1 MAIKISGST
10 IIDDSRGIVNAGI
23 STFANDVKYTSATT
37 GLGVFYDRSADT
49 LKLLEDGS
57 DNTKLTL
64 GDNSSYSSYMQIYH
78 DGGNSGVGY
87 INYAGSNKMVLSGN
101 NIALMNTARS
111 ENMLTAVQD
120 GAVSLYHNNSIKFQ
134 TTSTGAKVT
143 GDLTLE
149 EADAGTATALPE
161 FKLFKNSSSVTAA
174 DYLGQIKFAGN
185 SSSGTERNYAKITA
199 KVLDSTNGSEDG
211 ALEFAHIKAGSQT
224 ITGRWRSDSLQLLN
238 GTALTVA
245 GTTTVTGN
253 ILPSQDSNTDI
264 GSNGVRFANI
274 YADTLYGDASNL
286 TGITASNITVADE
299 SSDTQNFLVFTNSAT
314 GNQAPKTGSNLTFN
328 ASSGI
333 LYATQFSGD
342 GSSLT
347 NVNATTF
354 TVTSNNS
361 ANETVYLL
369 FADGNSGSQG
379 AETDTNLTYNPS
391 NDTLTAVTFSGAH
404 SGNGAALTNVD
415 AATLDGIDSTSFLR
429 SDAADVKTSGN
440 LRFNDSV
447 AATFGT
453 SDDLDIQHNGVHSYI
468 SNYTGSLILDQHVND
483 GSISLRS
490 DNGSGGITEYI
501 ECVGSS
507 GEVRLRHY
515 GSQKF
520 VTASTGIDVTGTI
533 TADGLDM
540 EDNQKILLGTGD
552 DLEIYHDG
560 SNNVIKTASNQN
572 LQLYSTGAG
581 AVQIQ
586 SDSPKLIFDD
596 VTGGAQIDISM
607 TLDAGVF
614 TMADDTNSDTFFKY
628 TQNGAVEIYHNNSK
642 KLETT
647 SGGITVTGNVDAT
660 SYTGDGS
667 QLTGIVAG
675 ITPTENTVDQAQPIS
690 FFVGTAQ
697 TSLAG
702 ISTQNFVFNP
712 SSTRLGIGTDSPS
725 DTLEVKSE
733 KGQGPTFVNSVTS
746 NGGTSLTLNG
756 IQSGDLVLFMGV
768 SDNWSVPT
776 PQTDSSNW
784 TDITG
789 ISNNNTSSPYRA
801 VFYKFA
807 TGSSITATFTSS
819 NVGYAM
825 LAYRFVDS
833 STPFDVNAT
842 STSSSGS
849 MPNCPAIT
857 PVSDKSL
864 IIAAGFLDDDEVA
877 STTSAPTG
885 YTLAVASN
893 NSLNSSTLMVAHKL
907 LPLAA
912 TENPGAFTDSSGNT
926 DSFIADTIALRF
938 NPGAITNDFRFGSSG
953 IEVTTDDFVIDSSR
967 SVGIKTDSPD
977 ADLHVDGTLLVSPP
991 TNLDDSI
998 PHFQINNTGI
1008 ITSLFSVSNN
1018 QVLIDIDTTV
1028 SGILTANN
1036 FDFNNSTDGLI
1047 NAGIITASEYNG
1059 DGSKLTKIPLE
1070 FYAGISS
1077 SNHFEPT
1084 SFETTVFTFPSTA
1097 GKQYVIES
1105 INVANTETSV
1115 GVGTTVNIIASIED
1129 ASAAEQTYI
1138 AYNVPIANGGTI
1150 ELLKNPIVAGPSD
1163 VMKMWVT
1170 DQSYIGITT
1179 AAEVYMNFTEF
1190 TSSEYISK
1198 FAGPTTINT
1207 IAPTT
1212 LYTSTGNP
1220 TMLQRIGFVNR
1231 TDSGDYPVS
1240 IRVTSGLST
1249 TYLVKD
1255 LIIPRYSTVDILDRY
1270 KRIETDA
1277 KLEVEVGSTSTIDVI
1292 VSGRKIL

>member
-57 DNTKLTL
+57 DNTKLTI
-64 GDNSSYSSYMQIYH
+64 GDNSSYSSYIQIYH
-78 DGGNSGVGY
+78 DGGNSGIGY

-101 NIALMNTARS
+101 NITLMNTGRS
-111 ENMLTAVQD
+111 ENLLSAVENNGVFLYYD
-120 GAVSLYHNNSIKFQ
+120 NSLKFQ

-149 EADAGTATALPE
+149 EADGGTATALPE

-185 SSSGTERNYAKITA
+185 SSTGTERNYAKITA

-245 GTTTVTGN
+245 GTTTVTGD

-286 TGITASNITVADE
+286 TGITATNITVADE
-299 SSDTQNFLVFTNSAT
+299 SSDTENFLVFTNSAT
-314 GNQAPKTGSNLTFN
+314 GNQAPKTGTNLTFN

-333 LYATQFSGD
+333 LYATQFSGN
-342 GSSLT
+342 GSSVT
-347 NVNATTF
+347 NLSASNISSGTINDAYLPATISSDITGTASF
-354 TVTSNNS
+354 IDVTANNSNN
-361 ANETVYLL
+361 ETTYLL
-369 FADGNSGSQG
+369 FADGTSGSQG
-379 AETDTNLTYNPS
+379 AETDSLLYYNPS
-391 NDTLTAVTFSGAH
+391 TNLLTAGSFSGD
-404 SGNGAALTNVD
+404 GASLTGVD
-415 AATLDGIDSTSFLR
+415 AATLDTLDSTQFLR
-429 SDAADVKTSGN
+429 SDATDVKSSGN
-440 LRFNDSV
+440 LTFNDNV
-447 AATFGT
+447 QARFG
-453 SDDLDIQHNGVHSYI
+453 SSGDLLIYHDGSNSYI
-468 SNYTGSLILDQHVND
+468 SNTITGGSLFLQAYTDDADVVI
-483 GSISLRS
+483 RS
-490 DNGSGGITEYI
+490 DNGSGGFGQADYFRAD
-501 ECVGSS
+501 GST
-507 GEVRLRHY
+507 GESILYHY
-515 GSQKF
+515 G
-520 VTASTGIDVTGTI
+520 
-533 TADGLDM
+533 
-540 EDNQKILLGTGD
+540 NQKLAT
-552 DLEIYHDG
+552 
-560 SNNVIKTASNQN
+560 K
-572 LQLYSTGAG
+572 
-581 AVQIQ
+581 
-586 SDSPKLIFDD
+586 
-596 VTGGAQIDISM
+596 TGG
-607 TLDAGVF
+607 V
-614 TMADDTNSDTFFKY
+614 
-628 TQNGAVEIYHNNSK
+628 
-642 KLETT
+642 
-647 SGGITVTGNVDAT
+647 TVTGILSAT
-660 SYTGDGS
+660 SFVGDGS

-712 SSTRLGIGTDSPS
+712 STTRLGIGTDSPS
-725 DTLEVKSE
+725 STLEVKSL
-733 KGQGPTFVNSVTS
+733 KGQGPIFVNSVTQ

-756 IQSGDLVLFMGV
+756 IQSGDLVFFMGIAD
-768 SDNWSVPT
+768 SYTVPT

-784 TDITG
+784 TTVPGIT
-789 ISNNNTSSPYRA
+789 NNNTSGPYRA
-801 VFYKFA
+801 IFYKFA
-807 TGSSITATFTSS
+807 TGSSITATFS
-819 NVGYAM
+819 NTQVGYAM
-825 LAYRFVDS
+825 FAYRNVDS
-833 STPFDVNAT
+833 GTPFDVNAT
-842 STSSSGS
+842 TTSSSGS

-857 PVSDKSL
+857 PVTDKSM
-864 IIAAGFLDDDEVA
+864 IIAAGYLDDDQVA
-877 STTSAPTG
+877 SNVSAPTG

-893 NSLNSSTLMVAHKL
+893 NSLSSSTLMVAHKVL
-907 LPLAA
+907 LVAA
-912 TENPGAFTDSSGNT
+912 TENPGVFTDSGGNT
-926 DSFIADTIALRF
+926 DSFVGDTIALRF
-938 NPGAITNDFRFGSSG
+938 SPSAITNDFKFGSSG
-953 IEVTTDDFVIDSSR
+953 IEVATDDFVIDSSR

-1036 FDFNNSTDGLI
+1036 FNFNNSTDGLI

-1059 DGSKLTKIPLE
+1059 DGSKLTKIPVE

-1129 ASAAEQTYI
+1129 ASASEQTYI
-1138 AYNVPIANGGTI
+1138 AYNVPIPNGGTI
-1150 ELLKNPIVAGPSD
+1150 ELIRNPIVAGPSD

-1277 KLEVEVGSTSTIDVI
+1277 KLEVEVGSTGTIDVI

>member
-23 STFANDVKYTSATT
+23 STFNNDVTFLGASYNATWDKSDNSLIFDDDAKAKFGT
-37 GLGVFYDRSADT
+37 GGDLEIFHNGSDGRLVSADT
-49 LKLLEDGS
+49 IRVRTPFF
-57 DNTKLTL
+57 NIQ
-64 GDNSSYSSYMQIYH
+64 NNA
-78 DGGNSGVGY
+78 GNE
-87 INYAGSNKMVLSGN
+87 
-101 NIALMNTARS
+101 NIALFYDDA
-111 ENMLTAVQD
+111 D
-120 GAVSLYHNNSIKFQ
+120 GVHLYNDNALRFQ
-134 TTSTGAKVT
+134 TTSTGAKIT

-149 EADAGTATALPE
+149 EADNGTATALPE
-161 FKLFKNSSSVTAA
+161 FKLFKNSSSVNAA

-286 TGITASNITVADE
+286 TGVTASNITVADE

-328 ASSGI
+328 ASSGL
-333 LYATQFSGD
+333 LYATQFVGD

-354 TVTSNNS
+354 TVTPNNS

-404 SGNGAALTNVD
+404 SGNGAALTNLNASNISSGTIND
-415 AATLDGIDSTSFLR
+415 AYLPGTISSDITGTASFINVTANNTANEQVYLLFADGTSGTQGAETDSLLNYNPSTDVLSAQAFSGSGASLTFLNANNIASGTLAIARGGTNGSATPTAGAIAYGSGSAYLFNSQGTSGQVLLSGGSGAPTWGNTSGLTVGNATNITLADESSDTTCFPIFATSATGNQPPKTDSSALTYNASSGQLSATSF
-429 SDAADVKTSGN
+429 V
-440 LRFNDSV
+440 
-447 AATFGT
+447 
-453 SDDLDIQHNGVHSYI
+453 
-468 SNYTGSLILDQHVND
+468 
-483 GSISLRS
+483 
-490 DNGSGGITEYI
+490 
-501 ECVGSS
+501 
-507 GEVRLRHY
+507 
-515 GSQKF
+515 
-520 VTASTGIDVTGTI
+520 
-533 TADGLDM
+533 
-540 EDNQKILLGTGD
+540 
-552 DLEIYHDG
+552 
-560 SNNVIKTASNQN
+560 
-572 LQLYSTGAG
+572 
-581 AVQIQ
+581 
-586 SDSPKLIFDD
+586 
-596 VTGGAQIDISM
+596 
-607 TLDAGVF
+607 
-614 TMADDTNSDTFFKY
+614 
-628 TQNGAVEIYHNNSK
+628 
-642 KLETT
+642 
-647 SGGITVTGNVDAT
+647 
-660 SYTGDGS
+660 GDGS

-675 ITPTENTVDQAQPIS
+675 ITPTENTVDQAQPIP

-712 SSTRLGIGTDSPS
+712 STTRLGIGTDSPS
-725 DTLEVKSE
+725 KTLEVKAL
-733 KGQGPTFVNSVTS
+733 KGQGPTFVNSVTQ
-746 NGGTSLTLNG
+746 NGGTELTLTG
-756 IQSGDLVLFMGV
+756 IQSGDLVLFMGIAD
-768 SDNWSVPT
+768 SYTVPT

-784 TDITG
+784 TAVPGIT
-789 ISNNNTSSPYRA
+789 NNNTSAPYRA
-801 VFYKFA
+801 IFYKFA
-807 TGSSITATFTSS
+807 TGSSITATFTST

-833 STPFDVNAT
+833 STPFDVNVT
-842 STSSSGS
+842 SNSSSG
-849 MPNCPAIT
+849 MPDCPSIT

-864 IIAAGFLDDDEVA
+864 IIAAGFLDDDAVG
-877 STTSAPTG
+877 SSVSAPTG
-885 YTLAVASN
+885 YTLAVASSN
-893 NSLNSSTLMVAHKL
+893 TLNPSTLMVAHKL
-907 LPLAA
+907 LPEAA
-912 TENPGAFTDSSGNT
+912 AEDPGVFTDSSGSGSDSCQNNT
-926 DSFIADTIALRF
+926 LALRF
-938 NPGAITNDFRFGSSG
+938 NAGVITNDFKFGGDG
-953 IEVTTDDFVIDSSR
+953 IEVSTDDFVIDSSR
-967 SVGIKTDSPD
+967 NVGIKTNSPD

-1036 FDFNNSTDGLI
+1036 FDFNNSTDGFI

-1070 FYAGISS
+1070 FYAGITS
-1077 SNHFEPT
+1077 SNHFAPT
-1084 SFETTVFTFPSTA
+1084 SYESTVFTFPSTA

-1138 AYNVPIANGGTI
+1138 AYNVPITNGGTI
-1150 ELLKNPIVAGPSD
+1150 ELIRNPIVAGPSD

-1207 IAPTT
+1207 TAPTT

-1277 KLEVEVGSTSTIDVI
+1277 KLEVEVGSTGTIDVI

>member
-57 DNTKLTL
+57 DSTKLTI
-64 GDNSSYSSYMQIYH
+64 GDNSTYSSYMQIYH
-78 DGGNSGVGY
+78 DGGNSGIGY
-87 INYAGSNKMVLSGN
+87 INYAGSNKMMLSGN
-101 NIALMNTARS
+101 RIEFFNTTRS
-111 ENMLTAVQD
+111 EVMLQAVENN
-120 GAVSLYHNNSIKFQ
+120 GVFLYYNNAQKFQ

-149 EADAGTATALPE
+149 EADGGTATALPE
-161 FKLFKNSSSVTAA
+161 FKLFKNSSSVNAA

-245 GTTTVTGN
+245 GTTTVTGD

-286 TGITASNITVADE
+286 TGI
-299 SSDTQNFLVFTNSAT
+299 
-314 GNQAPKTGSNLTFN
+314 
-328 ASSGI
+328 
-333 LYATQFSGD
+333 
-342 GSSLT
+342 
-347 NVNATTF
+347 NATTF
-354 TVTSNNS
+354 TVTPNNS

-379 AETDTNLTYNPS
+379 AETDTNLTYNPA
-391 NDTLTAVTFSGAH
+391 NDTLTAVTFSGSH
-404 SGNGAALTNVD
+404 HGNGAGLTNVD

-429 SDAADVKTSGN
+429 SDAADIKTSGN
-440 LRFNDSV
+440 LTFNDSIS
-447 AATFGT
+447 ANFGT
-453 SDDLDIQHNGVHSYI
+453 SSDLQVYHNGNASYI
-468 SNYTGSLILDQHVND
+468 SNYTGTLFIDQEVND
-483 GSISLRS
+483 GTLALRS
-490 DNGSGGITEYI
+490 DNGSGSYTEYI

-507 GEVRLRHY
+507 GEVKLYHY
-515 GSQKF
+515 GSLKLA
-520 VTASTGIDVTGTI
+520 TKSTGIDVTGTI

-596 VTGGAQIDISM
+596 VTGGSQIDISM
-607 TLDAGVF
+607 RLDAGAF

-647 SGGITVTGNVDAT
+647 ATGINVTGTVNAT

-675 ITPTENTVDQAQPIS
+675 ITPTENTVNQAQPIP

-725 DTLEVKSE
+725 QTLEVTSLR
-733 KGQGPTFVNSVTS
+733 GQGPTFVGVSTQQA
-746 NGGTSLTLNG
+746 GTSLTLNG

-768 SDNWSVPT
+768 ADTILVPT

-784 TDITG
+784 TAVPGIT
-789 ISNNNTSSPYRA
+789 NNNNYSPCRAIFYR
-801 VFYKFA
+801 FA
-807 TGSSITATFTSS
+807 TGPSITATFQNN
-819 NVGYAM
+819 NVAYAM
-825 LAYRFVDS
+825 LAYRNVDS
-833 STPFDVNAT
+833 STPFDVNGT
-842 STSSSGS
+842 SNSISGS
-849 MPNCPAIT
+849 MPDCPSIT
-857 PVSDKSL
+857 PVSNNSL
-864 IIAAGFLDDDEVA
+864 IIAAGFLDDDTVA
-877 STTSAPTG
+877 ATVGAPTG
-885 YTLAVASN
+885 YTLDVATQNEISE
-893 NSLNSSTLMVAHKL
+893 STLMVAHKL
-907 LPLAA
+907 LPVAA
-912 TENPGAFTDSSGNT
+912 AEDPGLFTDSSGT
-926 DSFIADTIALRF
+926 GSDSSQNVTLALRF
-938 NPGAITNDFRFGSSG
+938 NTDPTSNTNDFKFGESG
-953 IEVTTDDFVIDSSR
+953 IEIATEDFVIDSSNN
-967 SVGIKTDSPD
+967 VGIKTNSPE

-998 PHFQINNTGI
+998 PHFQINNSGI
-1008 ITSLFSVSNN
+1008 ATNVFSVSNN
-1018 QVLIDIDTTV
+1018 QVLIDVNTSV
-1028 SGILTANN
+1028 SGIVTATG
-1036 FDFNNSTDGLI
+1036 FSGSLLGDSTLVNLNVSGVSTFQGDV
-1047 NAGIITASEYNG
+1047 NASNITATNFIG
-1059 DGSKLTKIPLE
+1059 GGSGLTKIPLE
-1070 FYAGISS
+1070 FYTGITS
-1077 SNHFEPT
+1077 SNYFTPT
-1084 SFETTVFTFPSTA
+1084 SYESTVFTFPSTA

-1129 ASAAEQTYI
+1129 ASATEQTYI

-1150 ELLKNPIVAGPSD
+1150 ELLKNPIIAGPSD

-1207 IAPTT
+1207 VAPTT

-1231 TDSGDYPVS
+1231 TDTGDYPVS

-1277 KLEVEVGSTSTIDVI
+1277 KLEVEVGSTGTIDVI

>member
-64 GDNSSYSSYMQIYH
+64 GDNSTYSSYMQIYH
-78 DGGNSGVGY
+78 DGGNSGIGY

-111 ENMLTAVQD
+111 ENMLTAVENN
-120 GAVSLYHNNSIKFQ
+120 GVFLYYDNSIKFQ

-149 EADAGTATALPE
+149 EADSGTATALPE

-185 SSSGTERNYAKITA
+185 SSNGTERNYAKITA

-286 TGITASNITVADE
+286 TGNITATNITVADE
-299 SSDTQNFLVFTNSAT
+299 SSDTENFLVFTNSAT

-333 LYATQFSGD
+333 LYATQFSGN

-347 NVNATTF
+347 NVDAT
-354 TVTSNNS
+354 
-361 ANETVYLL
+361 
-369 FADGNSGSQG
+369 
-379 AETDTNLTYNPS
+379 
-391 NDTLTAVTFSGAH
+391 
-404 SGNGAALTNVD
+404 
-415 AATLDGIDSTSFLR
+415 TLDGIDSTSFLR
-429 SDAADVKTSGN
+429 SDAADIKTSGA
-440 LRFNDSV
+440 LTFNDSIS
-447 AATFGT
+447 ANFGT
-453 SDDLDIQHNGVHSYI
+453 SNDLQIYHNGNASYI
-468 SNYTGSLILDQHVND
+468 SNYTGTLFIDQEVND
-483 GSISLRS
+483 GTLALRS
-490 DNGSGGITEYI
+490 DNGSGGYTEYI

-507 GEVRLRHY
+507 GEVKLY
-515 GSQKF
+515 NYSSLKLA
-520 VTASTGIDVTGTI
+520 TKAYGIDVTGRTETDTLNVSGI
-533 TADGLDM
+533 STFQGNIFVPSDTYLR
-540 EDNQKILLGTGD
+540 LGD
-552 DLEIYHDG
+552 
-560 SNNVIKTASNQN
+560 SNTLTLSQTSSVNT
-572 LQLYSTGAG
+572 
-581 AVQIQ
+581 IQ
-586 SDSPKLIFDD
+586 SSSIHGIKFL
-596 VTGGAQIDISM
+596 AQKFRFKNPTD
-607 TLDAGVF
+607 
-614 TMADDTNSDTFFKY
+614 NETFAEF
-628 TQNGAVEIYHNNSK
+628 TQNGAVDLYYDNSK
-642 KLETT
+642 KFETT
-647 SGGITVTGNVDAT
+647 SGGATVTGTLTAT
-660 SYTGDGS
+660 AFSGDGS
-667 QLTGIVAG
+667 ALTGITAG
-675 ITPTENTVDQAQPIS
+675 ITPTENIVDQAQPIS

-712 SSTRLGIGTDSPS
+712 STTRLGIGTDSPS
-725 DTLEVKSE
+725 DTFEVKSSRSE
-733 KGQGPTFVNSVTS
+733 GPTFVGVSTQ
-746 NGGTSLTLNG
+746 NGGTSMTLNG
-756 IQSGDLVLFMGV
+756 IQSGDLVLLMGV
-768 SDNWSVPT
+768 ADNQSIPT

-784 TDITG
+784 TALPGIT
-789 ISNNNTSSPYRA
+789 NNNTSSPYRGI
-801 VFYKFA
+801 FYKFA
-807 TGSSITATFTSS
+807 TGSSITATF
-819 NVGYAM
+819 NNHDVGYAM

-842 STSSSGS
+842 DSGSSG
-849 MPNCPAIT
+849 MPDCPSIT

-864 IIAAGFLDDDEVA
+864 IIAAGFLDDDKIAATVG
-877 STTSAPTG
+877 APTG
-885 YTLAVASN
+885 YTLAKAVQNELSQ
-893 NSLNSSTLMVAHKL
+893 STLMVAHKL
-907 LPLAA
+907 LPTAA
-912 TENPGAFTDSSGNT
+912 AEDPGVFTDSSGSGS
-926 DSFIADTIALRF
+926 DSCQNVTIALRF
-938 NPGAITNDFRFGSSG
+938 GPGGTTNDFKFGSNG
-953 IEVTTDDFVIDSSR
+953 IEIATEDFVIDSSTN
-967 SVGIKTDSPD
+967 VGIKTNSPE

-991 TNLDDSI
+991 TNLDDNI
-998 PHFQINNTGI
+998 PHFQINNSGI
-1008 ITSLFSVSNN
+1008 ATNLFSVANN
-1018 QVLIDIDTTV
+1018 QVLIDVNTSV
-1028 SGILTANN
+1028 SGIVTATGFSGPLLGNISLTDLNVSGVSTFQGDVSAANI
-1036 FDFNNSTDGLI
+1036 NST
-1047 NAGIITASEYNG
+1047 GIVTATSFVG
-1059 DGSKLTKIPLE
+1059 GGSGLTKIPVE
-1070 FYAGISS
+1070 FYTGITS

-1105 INVANTETSV
+1105 INVANVETSV

-1138 AYNVPIANGGTI
+1138 AYNVPISNGGTI
-1150 ELLKNPIVAGPSD
+1150 ELLKNPIIAGPSD